1 MLRVGF
7 EVDPAA
13 RCEQLRIAG
22 QKGRCGETFLGTPRF
37 ELRIGEGD
45 PQFGHLARREK
56 RRDELDARAQESHVV
71 HPLLGGGLRAAPHAR
86 ALDVHPDVVARGIV
100 GRQRDGILA
109 LAAPQ
114 FEHDR
119 AVVAEEIG
127 VPAPFER
134 MILAENLV
142 EFGLNEAAERLVLGE
157 FLQLIFSHD
166 RQMLFSIVTPTASM
180 PRTGRQGRIV
190 IR

>member
-1 MLRVGF
+1 MLSAPRTR
-7 EVDPAA
+7 PTAA
-13 RCEQLRIAG
+13 I
-22 QKGRCGETFLGTPRF
+22 
-37 ELRIGEGD
+37 
-45 PQFGHLARREK
+45 
-56 RRDELDARAQESHVV
+56 
-71 HPLLGGGLRAAPHAR
+71 
-86 ALDVHPDVVARGIV
+86 